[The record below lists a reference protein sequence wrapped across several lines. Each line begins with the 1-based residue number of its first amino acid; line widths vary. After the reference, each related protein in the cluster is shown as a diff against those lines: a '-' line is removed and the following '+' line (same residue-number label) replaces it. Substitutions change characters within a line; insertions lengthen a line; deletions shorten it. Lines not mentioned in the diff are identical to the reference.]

1 MRTFLEVTTT
11 GSFLLSAEKLHVTQS
26 TISARIKSLEN
37 QLNQKLI
44 VRNRNGCSLTTAG
57 RIFQRHA

>member
-37 QLNQKLI
+37 QLQDESEKLAKQ
-44 VRNRNGCSLTTAG
+44 G
-57 RIFQRHA
+57 FQVK